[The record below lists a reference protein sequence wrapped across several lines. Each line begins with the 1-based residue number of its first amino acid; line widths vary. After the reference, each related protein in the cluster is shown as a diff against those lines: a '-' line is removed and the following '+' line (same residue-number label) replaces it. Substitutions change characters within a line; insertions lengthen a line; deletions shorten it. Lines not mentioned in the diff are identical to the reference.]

1 MINAVLFAVF
11 LLFILAIFR
20 VHIVLAMV
28 ISAFAGGL
36 VGGLD
41 LTKTTEAFAGGLG
54 DGAEI
59 ALSYAM
65 LGAFA
70 VALSKTG
77 LPDAL
82 AHALIARSRGNA
94 SAASVKKLK
103 GFILFAILLLAISSQ
118 NALPIHIAFIPII
131 IPPLLGLFSQ
141 LKMDRRRIAIIM
153 TFGLV
158 TPYMFLPIGF
168 GDIYLN
174 QILLKNLKANGLD
187 TTGVSVIEAMA
198 IPALGMVV
206 GLLIGLYTY
215 RKERTYEIRDIAPD
229 DYEIPVIT
237 KSKLVLSGIVV
248 IATLIVQLQTE
259 SMILAASTGL
269 ILFLLLRLVRFS
281 EADDV
286 ITRGMRMMSFIGFV
300 MISAN
305 GFSNVL
311 RKTGDIEP
319 LVENSKALMGD
330 SQLVAAFV
338 MLLIGLLVTM
348 GIGSSFSTVPI
359 IAAIFVPLCIQYGFS
374 LEATVAIIGTAGAL
388 GDAGSPASDS
398 TLGPTSGLNA
408 DGQHDHMRETV
419 FPTFLHYNIPLL
431 IFGTIAAV
439 VL

>member
-1 MINAVLFAVF
+1 MFNAVVLAVI
-11 LLFILAIFR
+11 LLFVLAIFR

-28 ISAFAGGL
+28 ISAI
-36 VGGLD
+36 VGGLLGGLG
-41 LTKTTEAFAGGLG
+41 LTKTIESFSGGLG
-54 DGAEI
+54 AGAEI
-59 ALSYAM
+59 ALSYAL

-82 AHALIARSRGNA
+82 AHSLIARSKGSA
-94 SAASVKKLK
+94 DAASVKKLK
-103 GFILFAILLLAISSQ
+103 GFIMFAILLLAISSQ
-118 NALPIHIAFIPII
+118 NVLPIHIAFIPII
-131 IPPLLGLFSQ
+131 IPPLLGLFND
-141 LKMDRRRIAIIM
+141 LKIDRRRMAIIM

-174 QILLKNLKANGLD
+174 QILLPNLKENGMD
-187 TTGVSVIEAMA
+187 IAGASVIKAMA
-198 IPALGMVV
+198 IPALGMVF
-206 GLLIGLYTY
+206 GLLLGLYNY
-215 RKERTYEIRDIAPD
+215 RKPREYEMRNIAPD
-229 DYEIPVIT
+229 DYEVPVIT
-237 KSKLVLSGIVV
+237 KSKLFLSALVV
-248 IATLIVQLQTE
+248 IATLVVQLTTE
-259 SMILAASTGL
+259 SMIIAATTGL
-269 ILFLLLRLVRFS
+269 LLFLVLRLVRFS

-311 RKTGDIEP
+311 RETGDIAP

-338 MLLIGLLVTM
+338 MLSIGLLVTV
-348 GIGSSFSTVPI
+348 GIGSSFSTIPV

-374 LEATVAIIGTAGAL
+374 LEATIAIIGTAGAL

-419 FPTFLHYNIPLL
+419 IPTFLHYNLPLL

-439 VL
+439 IL

>member
-1 MINAVLFAVF
+1 MFNAVIIAVA

-28 ISAFAGGL
+28 LSAVAGGL
-36 VGGLD
+36 I
-41 LTKTTEAFAGGLG
+41 GGLG
-54 DGAEI
+54 INKTIATFAEGLGAGAEI
-59 ALSYAM
+59 ALSYAL

-82 AHALIARSRGNA
+82 AHALIKRSKGSA
-94 SAASVKKLK
+94 DAASVKKLK
-103 GFILFAILLLAISSQ
+103 GFIVFAILLLAISSQ
-118 NALPIHIAFIPII
+118 NVLPIHIAFIPII
-131 IPPLLGLFSQ
+131 IPPLLGLFNEM
-141 LKMDRRRIAIIM
+141 KIDRRLIAIVM

-158 TPYMFLPIGF
+158 TPYMFLPVGF

-174 QILLKNLKANGLD
+174 QILLPNISKNGMD
-187 TTGVSVIEAMA
+187 TAGASVIQAMA
-198 IPALGMVV
+198 IPALGMLV
-206 GLLIGLYTY
+206 GLLIGLYIY
-215 RKERTYEIRDIAPD
+215 RKPREYEMRNIAPD

-237 KSKLVLSGIVV
+237 KTKLFLSALVVL
-248 IATLIVQLQTE
+248 ATLAVQLTTE
-259 SMILAASTGL
+259 SMIFAATTGL
-269 ILFLLLRLVRFS
+269 VLFLVLRLVRFS

-311 RKTGDIEP
+311 RKTGDIDP

-348 GIGSSFSTVPI
+348 GIGSSFSTVPV
-359 IAAIFVPLCIQYGFS
+359 IAAIFVPLCVQYGFS
-374 LEATVAIIGTAGAL
+374 LEATIAIIGTAGAL

-419 FPTFLHYNIPLL
+419 IPTFLHYNLPLI

>member
-1 MINAVLFAVF
+1 
-11 LLFILAIFR
+11 
-20 VHIVLAMV
+20 
-28 ISAFAGGL
+28 
-36 VGGLD
+36 
-41 LTKTTEAFAGGLG
+41 
-54 DGAEI
+54 
-59 ALSYAM
+59 
-65 LGAFA
+65 
-70 VALSKTG
+70 
-77 LPDAL
+77 
-82 AHALIARSRGNA
+82 
-94 SAASVKKLK
+94 
-103 GFILFAILLLAISSQ
+103 LFAILLLAISSQ
-118 NALPIHIAFIPII
+118 NVLPIHIAFIPII

-141 LKMDRRRIAIIM
+141 LKIDRRRIAIIM

-158 TPYMFLPIGF
+158 TPYMFLPVGF

-187 TTGVSVIEAMA
+187 TAGASVIEAMA

-237 KSKLVLSGIVV
+237 KTKLVLSGVVV
-248 IATLIVQLQTE
+248 IATLIVQLQTG
-259 SMILAASTGL
+259 SMILAATTGL

-330 SQLVAAFV
+330 SQLVAAFI

-374 LEATVAIIGTAGAL
+374 LEATIAIIGTSGAL

-419 FPTFLHYNIPLL
+419 IPTFLHYNIPLL

>member
-1 MINAVLFAVF
+1 MFNAVIIAVVLLFA
-11 LLFILAIFR
+11 LAIFR

-28 ISAFAGGL
+28 LSAIVGGV
-36 VGGLD
+36 VGGLS
-41 LTKTTEAFAGGLG
+41 LTKTIETFAGGLG
-54 DGAEI
+54 AGAEI
-59 ALSYAM
+59 ALSYAL

-82 AHALIARSRGNA
+82 AHALITRSKRTA
-94 SAASVKKLK
+94 DAASVKKLK
-103 GFILFAILLLAISSQ
+103 GFITFAILLLAISSQ
-118 NALPIHIAFIPII
+118 NVLPIHIAFIPII
-131 IPPLLGLFSQ
+131 IPPLLGLFNEM
-141 LKMDRRRIAIIM
+141 KIDRRLMAIVM

-158 TPYMFLPIGF
+158 TPYMFLPVGF
-168 GDIYLN
+168 GDIFLN
-174 QILLKNLKANGLD
+174 QILLKNIEDNGMNIA
-187 TTGVSVIEAMA
+187 GASVIQAMA
-198 IPALGMVV
+198 IPALGMLV
-206 GLLIGLYTY
+206 GLLIGLYNY
-215 RKERTYEIRDIAPD
+215 RKPREYEMRNIAPD

-237 KSKLVLSGIVV
+237 KTKLFLSGLVV
-248 IATLIVQLQTE
+248 LATLAVQLTTE
-259 SMILAASTGL
+259 SMIIAATTGL
-269 ILFLLLRLVRFS
+269 VLFLVLRLVRFS

-311 RKTGDIEP
+311 RETGDINP
-319 LVENSKALMGD
+319 LVENSKSLMGD

-348 GIGSSFSTVPI
+348 GIGSSFSTVPV
-359 IAAIFVPLCIQYGFS
+359 IAAIFVPLCMQYGFS
-374 LEATVAIIGTAGAL
+374 LEATIAIIGTAGAL

-419 FPTFLHYNIPLL
+419 IPTFLHYNIPLL